1 MITPIARAPLGSSRR
16 LALALLGGA
25 CLAGGA
31 WFAWRDDRGRADPG
45 SAALETFLTARW
57 TDAEG
62 RPFDAA
68 ALRGRPLVIN
78 FWATWCP
85 PCVEEMPELD
95 ALSRELAPKGVQVVG
110 IGIDSAAKIEQF
122 AKKSGFSYPLL
133 QAGASGAELTRG
145 FGNDSAALPYT
156 VVIGR
161 DGRIR
166 QRILGRFKLDALRQS
181 ALSAAG

>member
-1 MITPIARAPLGSSRR
+1 MTPKDALPNRRPMLAALGI
-16 LALALLGGA
+16 A

-31 WFAWRDDRGRADPG
+31 WFAWPGDPTAG
-45 SAALETFLTARW
+45 PGEAALETFLGASW
-57 TDAEG
+57 TDADG
-62 RPFDAA
+62 RPFDSA
-68 ALRGRPLVIN
+68 ALRGRPLVLN

-110 IGIDSAAKIEQF
+110 IGIDSAAKIQQF
-122 AKKSGFSYPLL
+122 AQKSRFSYPLL
-133 QAGASGAELTRG
+133 PAGAGGAELTRA
-145 FGNDSAALPYT
+145 FGNASAALPYT

-166 QRILGRFKLDALRQS
+166 ERILGRFKLDSLRKA

>member
-1 MITPIARAPLGSSRR
+1 MMNPVVRAPMGRTRR
-16 LALALLGGA
+16 LALALMGGA
-25 CLAGGA
+25 CLGGGA
-31 WFAWRDDRGRADPG
+31 WFAWRDDRGRSELGA
-45 SAALETFLTARW
+45 AALETFLTARW

-68 ALRGRPLVIN
+68 ALRGRPLVLN

-110 IGIDSAAKIEQF
+110 IGIDSAAKIQQF
-122 AKKSGFSYPLL
+122 SQKSGFSYPLL
-133 QAGASGAELTRG
+133 PAGASGAELTRA
-145 FGNDSAALPYT
+145 FGNASAALPYT

-166 QRILGRFKLDALRQS
+166 ERILGRFKLESLRKA

>member
-1 MITPIARAPLGSSRR
+1 MGPNRR
-16 LALALLGGA
+16 IALAVLGMG

-31 WFAWRDDRGRADPG
+31 WFAWQDDRGRTDRDT
-45 SAALETFLTARW
+45 AALEAFLATRW
-57 TDAEG
+57 TDAAG
-62 RPFDAA
+62 HPFEAA
-68 ALRGRPLVIN
+68 SLRGRPLVIN

-95 ALSRELAPKGVQVVG
+95 ALSRELSPKGVQVIG
-110 IGIDSAAKIEQF
+110 IGIDSASKIEQF
-122 AKKSGFSYPLL
+122 ARKSGFSYPLL
-133 QAGASGAELTRG
+133 QAGAGGAELTRA
-145 FGNDSAALPYT
+145 FGNESAALPYT

-166 QRILGRFKLDALRQS
+166 QRTLGRFKLEALRQS

>member
-1 MITPIARAPLGSSRR
+1 MRPVDRPPARRSVLAVLG
-16 LALALLGGA
+16 LA

-31 WFAWRDDRGRADPG
+31 WFAWRDDQGRGET
-45 SAALETFLTARW
+45 STAALETFLGASW

-62 RPFDAA
+62 RPFDSS
-68 ALRGRPLVIN
+68 ALRGRPLVLN

-95 ALSRELAPKGVQVVG
+95 ALSRELAPKGVQVIG
-110 IGIDSAAKIEQF
+110 IGIDSTAKIQQF
-122 AKKSGFSYPLL
+122 AQKSGFSYPLL
-133 QAGASGAELTRG
+133 PAGAGGAELTRA
-145 FGNDSAALPYT
+145 FGNASAALPYT

-166 QRILGRFKLDALRQS
+166 ERTLGRFKLESLRKA